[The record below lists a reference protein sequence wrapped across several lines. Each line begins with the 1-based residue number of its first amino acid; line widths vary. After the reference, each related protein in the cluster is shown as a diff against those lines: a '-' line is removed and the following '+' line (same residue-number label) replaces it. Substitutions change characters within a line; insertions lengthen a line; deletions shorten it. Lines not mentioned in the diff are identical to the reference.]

1 MRVCGCRLMKKQLS
15 EERVKEI
22 LCEAVEIE
30 EEFICDALPVD
41 LVGMNATL
49 MRQYIQFV
57 ADRLLVSSSCPLL
70 SCQI

>member
-1 MRVCGCRLMKKQLS
+1 MKKPLS

-30 EEFICDALPVD
+30 EEFVCDSLPVD

-57 ADRLLVSSSCPLL
+57 ADRLLVSSSFPWCALC
-70 SCQI
+70 SVVKHGGT